1 MIAEKEYRL
10 RKVIDQT
17 YDQLLSVLLSFTSN
31 RHLCEDILQEAYVR
45 FWNNM
50 ENVKDDDTA
59 IFLLKR
65 YTRNLF
71 LDEMRKLSR
80 QENLLANLNTD
91 ITVASAEELAIK
103 KEKYTTIQTAIE
115 KLPARQKEIFRMHKE
130 QALSYRQISEQ
141 LGVTTGTIETQM
153 NRALKSLRKELAG
166 MKVNDPALS
175 FALIYYALTAS

>member
-1 MIAEKEYRL
+1 
-10 RKVIDQT
+10 
-17 YDQLLSVLLSFTSN
+17 
-31 RHLCEDILQEAYVR
+31 HLCEDILQEAYVR

-50 ENVKDDDTA
+50 EKVKDDDTA

-80 QENLLANLNTD
+80 RESLLANLDMDATA
-91 ITVASAEELAIK
+91 ASAEELAIE
-103 KEKYTTIQTAIE
+103 KERYTTIQAAIE
-115 KLPARQKEIFRMHKE
+115 KLPAQQKRIFRMHKE

-153 NRALKSLRKELAG
+153 NRALKFLRKELAG
-166 MKVNDPALS
+166 LSMNDPAFS
-175 FALIYYALTAS
+175 FALIYYALTTN